1 MNSFS
6 VLTLSRKFELAVD
19 CLSPQY
25 VPDTGCLLR
34 LYCQGS
40 MVAKGNGSD
49 DHVGMRIQEL
59 VEELQIY
66 FLFFEQAGYGERG
79 TNPKRSVKRE
89 AFDIQELADKLPIG
103 SRFNVIGLSIGPYAV
118 WSCLLPKYIPHRLS
132 GTSFVIPFVHYGWP
146 CVPPDLSK
154 AGLKRLAGQD
164 QWTFQVAHY
173 APYLKSG
180 SHL

>member
-6 VLTLSRKFELAVD
+6 VLTLSQKFKLAVD
-19 CLSPQY
+19 YLSPQY
-25 VPDTGCLLR
+25 VPDTGCLLC

-40 MVAKGNGSD
+40 MVAKGNGFD
-49 DHVGMRIQEL
+49 DHVGMWIQVKGNHFVEER

-66 FLFFEQAGYGERG
+66 FLFFDQAGYGERDP
-79 TNPKRSVKRE
+79 NPKPSVKRE

-103 SRFNVIGLSIGPYAV
+103 SR
-118 WSCLLPKYIPHRLS
+118 LS
-132 GTSFVIPFVHYGWP
+132 GASFVVPFVHYGWP

-154 AGLKRLAGQD
+154 AGFKRLAGQD

-180 SHL
+180 SHLKVQWRGSWPFSALGI